1 MGKHKD
7 KKQKKDKKHDKNVTA
22 PAPEADAGAPAKLS
36 RKDYEA
42 QLEALQI
49 ELVKLQKWALKKGKK
64 IVVIFEGRDAA
75 GKGGTILR
83 LMQHLNPRTAR
94 KVALATPTD
103 AERGQW
109 YFQRYVQHLPTAG
122 EIVVFDRSWYNRA
135 GVERVMG
142 FCTDKQYQ
150 DFMRTVPFFE
160 LMLTRSGTTL
170 IKYWMD
176 ISKEE
181 QAQRFSSRHKDPL
194 KQWKIS
200 PIDEMA
206 QKKWDGYTKCK
217 HAMFKQTSTPQA
229 PWTVVRS
236 DDKHTA
242 RLNCIRHLLQQFDY
256 DGKDKDV
263 VTEPDSSVV
272 GNAADPKF
280 FH

>member
-1 MGKHKD
+1 MGKKHKD
-7 KKQKKDKKHDKNVTA
+7 KKEKKEKREKDLLQPPPEGE
-22 PAPEADAGAPAKLS
+22 PATPAKLS
-36 RKDYEA
+36 RKVYEG

-49 ELVKLQKWALKKGKK
+49 ELIKLQKWVLKKGKK

-83 LMQHLNPRTAR
+83 MMQHLNPRTAR

-103 AERGQW
+103 TERGQW

-150 DFMRTVPFFE
+150 DFMRTVPFYE

-170 IKYWMD
+170 IKYWLD

-181 QAQRFSSRHKDPL
+181 QAQRFASRHKDPL
-194 KQWKIS
+194 KQWKLS

-206 QKKWDGYTKCK
+206 QKKWDSYTKCK
-217 HAMFKQTSTPQA
+217 HSMFKQTSTPQA
-229 PWTVVRS
+229 PWTVVKS

-242 RLNCIRHLLQQFDY
+242 RLNCIRHLLLQFDY
-256 DGKDKDV
+256 DGKDKDAIG
-263 VTEPDSSVV
+263 EYDSEVV
-272 GNAADPKF
+272 GNAVDPKF
-280 FH
+280 FQ

>member
-7 KKQKKDKKHDKNVTA
+7 KKQKKDKKHDKNVPA

-49 ELVKLQKWALKKGKK
+49 ELVKLQRWLLKKGFKVM
-64 IVVIFEGRDAA
+64 VVFEGRDAA

-217 HAMFKQTSTPQA
+217 RAMFKQTSTPQA

>member
-1 MGKHKD
+1 MGKKHKD
-7 KKQKKDKKHDKNVTA
+7 KKEKKEKREKDLLQPPPEGE
-22 PAPEADAGAPAKLS
+22 PATPAKLS
-36 RKDYEA
+36 RKVYEG

-49 ELVKLQKWALKKGKK
+49 ELIKLQKWVLKKGKK

-83 LMQHLNPRTAR
+83 MMQHLNPRTAR

-103 AERGQW
+103 TERGQW

-150 DFMRTVPFFE
+150 DFMRTVPFYE

-170 IKYWMD
+170 IKYWLD

-181 QAQRFSSRHKDPL
+181 QAQRFASRHKDPL
-194 KQWKIS
+194 KQWKLS

-217 HAMFKQTSTPQA
+217 HSMFKQTSTPQA
-229 PWTVVRS
+229 PWTVVKS

-242 RLNCIRHLLQQFDY
+242 RLNCIRHLLLQFDY
-256 DGKDKDV
+256 DGKDKDAIG
-263 VTEPDSSVV
+263 EYDSEVV
-272 GNAADPKF
+272 GNAVDPKF
-280 FH
+280 FQ

>member
-1 MGKHKD
+1 MGKKHKD
-7 KKQKKDKKHDKNVTA
+7 KKEKRTGRRSRRNRRPARGSGRGPGQA
-22 PAPEADAGAPAKLS
+22 P
-36 RKDYEA
+36 RKEYEA
-42 QLEALQI
+42 QLEGLQI
-49 ELVKLQKWALKKGKK
+49 ELLKLQRWMLKKGKK
-64 IVVIFEGRDAA
+64 VVVIFEGRDAA

-94 KVALATPTD
+94 KVALARPTE
-103 AERGQW
+103 AELGQW

-150 DFMRTVPFFE
+150 DFMRSVPFYE
-160 LMLTRSGTTL
+160 IMLTRTGTTL

-181 QAQRFSSRHKDPL
+181 QAKRFASRHKDPL

-206 QKKWDGYTKCK
+206 QKKWDDYTKSK
-217 HAMFKQTSTPQA
+217 HAMFKQTSIPQA
-229 PWTVVRS
+229 PWTIVKS

-242 RLNCIRHLLQQFDY
+242 RLNCLRHLLQQFNY

-263 VTEPDSSVV
+263 ATEPDSDVV

-280 FH
+280 FK

>member
-1 MGKHKD
+1 MGKKHKD
-7 KKQKKDKKHDKNVTA
+7 KKEKKEKREKDLLQPPPEGE
-22 PAPEADAGAPAKLS
+22 PAAPAKLS
-36 RKDYEA
+36 RKVYEG

-49 ELVKLQKWALKKGKK
+49 ELIKLQKWVLKKGKK

-83 LMQHLNPRTAR
+83 MMQHLNPRTAR

-103 AERGQW
+103 TERGQW

-150 DFMRTVPFFE
+150 DFMRTVPFYE

-170 IKYWMD
+170 IKYWLD

-181 QAQRFSSRHKDPL
+181 QAQRFASRHKDPL
-194 KQWKIS
+194 KQWKLS

-217 HAMFKQTSTPQA
+217 HSMFKQTSTPQA
-229 PWTVVRS
+229 PWTVVKS

-242 RLNCIRHLLQQFDY
+242 RLNCIRHLLLQFDY
-256 DGKDKDV
+256 DDKDKDAIG
-263 VTEPDSSVV
+263 EYDSEVV
-272 GNAADPKF
+272 GNAVDPKF
-280 FH
+280 FQ